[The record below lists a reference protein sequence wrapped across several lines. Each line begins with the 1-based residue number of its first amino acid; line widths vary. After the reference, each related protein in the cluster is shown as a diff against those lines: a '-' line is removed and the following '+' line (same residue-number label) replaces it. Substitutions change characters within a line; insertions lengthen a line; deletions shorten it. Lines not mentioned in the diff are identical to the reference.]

1 MNKNPKSA
9 PDESPDDFP
18 PEYIAAINRVG
29 IKLVEFGFA
38 TKTVFQ
44 DDKGFCHIQ
53 FTRQR
58 LMLQE
63 QISKI
68 FAAVNRGDRFDFY
81 ELQAFM
87 AIMAMKQF
95 DDPGE

>member
-1 MNKNPKSA
+1 MSENL
-9 PDESPDDFP
+9 PDDVS
-18 PEYIAAINRVG
+18 PEYKTAINNVG
-29 IKLVEFGFA
+29 KKLVELGFA
-38 TKTVFQ
+38 TRTVIR
-44 DDKGFCHIQ
+44 DKEGMVHIQ
-53 FTRQR
+53 FTRKG

-95 DDPGE
+95 DDPAE

>member
-1 MNKNPKSA
+1 
-9 PDESPDDFP
+9 
-18 PEYIAAINRVG
+18 
-29 IKLVEFGFA
+29 
-38 TKTVFQ
+38 
-44 DDKGFCHIQ
+44 
-53 FTRQR
+53 
-58 LMLQE
+58 MLQE

-95 DDPGE
+95 DDTGD